1 MSAAEKAPTP
11 APAASHKKPGGKG
24 QFPPAS
30 YSSAFQKL
38 QQTLI
43 QLSEDC
49 KNVDFSRMFQRDERH
64 RDKRPSG
71 AGMEKRG
78 SAAGG
83 GAAPAGKRPSA
94 GGGGGPVAGGPPP
107 HPLTCLG
114 GIQRLAWQ
122 SLELAGPVTDIVRM
136 QQANWFQLSGHPG
149 TLALAGP
156 GTLWKKVCVA
166 DSAECLAYQSM
177 MNDPH
182 ARQLVPKFYSQVC
195 HNGEYFIEMEDLLY
209 RFEDPCVMDI
219 KMGTRTFLE
228 SEVKNSTPRAD
239 LYKKMVAIDPKA
251 PLPEEHE
258 AGAISK
264 VRYMTYREGQSSSSQ
279 LGFRIEG
286 LKMRGSDPI
295 RDLKRIRAWEEVLY
309 TISVYL
315 GSADVAR
322 QMLAHLTNIRDK
334 FEASAFFRRHEV
346 IGSSIFLVYDRRRS
360 GAWMIDFAKTS
371 RLPDGQTVDHRSP
384 WQLGNREEG
393 YLTGLDNLCK
403 VVQQVERRLSGSSHQ
418 PRPGSTT

>member
-1 MSAAEKAPTP
+1 MRDGCQSRHEMVRLLEK
-11 APAASHKKPGGKG
+11 
-24 QFPPAS
+24 
-30 YSSAFQKL
+30 
-38 QQTLI
+38 
-43 QLSEDC
+43 LSEDC

-94 GGGGGPVAGGPPP
+94 GGGGGGGPVAGGPPP

-195 HNGEYFIEMEDLLY
+195 HNGECILSSRAQFECYTDFIEMEDLLY
-209 RFEDPCVMDI
+209 GFEDPCVMDI

-239 LYKKMVAIDPKA
+239 LYK
-251 PLPEEHE
+251 
-258 AGAISK
+258 
-264 VRYMTYREGQSSSSQ
+264 
-279 LGFRIEG
+279 
-286 LKMRGSDPI
+286 KMRGSDPI